1 MIWGYGGVVRSFLS
15 AGFWVPLAR
24 LSFGAYLWQSV
35 VIVRNSKSSPRPLSL
50 DTNSLTHSRIDTT
63 LLTLGSLL
71 STAHFRLPSPI
82 PLGVRDVTVI

>member
-35 VIVRNSKSSPRPLSL
+35 VIVRNSKSSPRPLSRHK
-50 DTNSLTHSRIDTT
+50 LTHSLTDRHYSLDIGQFVIYGSFSFAIPYTT
-63 LLTLGSLL
+63 WCT
-71 STAHFRLPSPI
+71 
-82 PLGVRDVTVI
+82 